1 MGKAVVE
8 HGGKV
13 HFLHHVQVV
22 PAAALSAGLSE
33 GEVALI
39 TEADEGYVLKF
50 KTVELWEKLKAR
62 LAE

>member
-1 MGKAVVE
+1 MALVRLLQLE
-8 HGGKV
+8 DTTAAAD
-13 HFLHHVQVV
+13 V

>member
-1 MGKAVVE
+1 MSRR
-8 HGGKV
+8 
-13 HFLHHVQVV
+13 
-22 PAAALSAGLSE
+22 AALSAGLSE